1 MKRIKIAI
9 GAMVLSAV
17 AGVNVW
23 VANETSEL
31 SASILALGDD
41 IRNYY
46 YENGEVVPVG
56 SAFSNW
62 ATYRVLVECETSVTT
77 FFTTSS
83 EKYKVEL
90 DKCGFGDGDCWFDET
105 CFTH

>member
-9 GAMVLSAV
+9 GAMALSAV

-46 YENGEVVPVG
+46 YGNEVVPRG
-56 SAFSNW
+56 SAFTNW
-62 ATYRVLVECETSVTT
+62 KTYEVTVECQNSVT
-77 FFTTSS
+77 FGPLSSS
-83 EKYKVEL
+83 ESYKVDL
-90 DKCGFGDGDCWFDET
+90 DKCGFGDGDCWVDET
-105 CFTH
+105 CFFNS